1 MIHPERVRKARGVVL
16 KYLGDEG
23 MLENSESLKFGLEKR
38 SGKLLTG
45 YEDVTHQNDFL
56 YVHAGI
62 NLTYRD
68 LVESPELRLFFSAY
82 YKTPKVATF
91 RTKWLRVKGHTE

>member
-1 MIHPERVRKARGVVL
+1 MYVL
-16 KYLGDEG
+16 P
-23 MLENSESLKFGLEKR
+23 
-38 SGKLLTG
+38 
-45 YEDVTHQNDFL
+45 
-56 YVHAGI
+56 AA

-91 RTKWLRVKGHTE
+91 RTKWLRVKGHLE